1 MYFIELKL
9 LGGEIPKQSDISN
22 VEVNQEV
29 VLPIITFEEKQQIK
43 DIFEYADK
51 NSQGFLESKSLYHT
65 IFYLNIT
72 VFSSP

>member
-1 MYFIELKL
+1 M
-9 LGGEIPKQSDISN
+9 GGEIPKQSDISN
-22 VEVNQEV
+22 VKVNQEV
-29 VLPIITFEEKQQIK
+29 VLPVITFEEKQQIK

-65 IFYLNIT
+65 IFHLNIT

>member
-65 IFYLNIT
+65 IFHLNIT